1 MKIIKTLLLWIM
13 LYLVLFASVFLVTVI
28 LEILGI
34 STDSEIF
41 SGIVSIA
48 SIAYSIW
55 AMGFLASK
63 VKYRFRDTF
72 FQFIPIYGF
81 IWQFRILYRTVERW
95 TKK

>member
-1 MKIIKTLLLWIM
+1 MKILKTLLLWLLI
-13 LYLVLFASVFLVTVI
+13 YIVLFVAIFLITVT

-34 STDSEIF
+34 STESDLI
-41 SGIVSIA
+41 SGIYYIA
-48 SIAYSIW
+48 SITYSVW
-55 AMGFLASK
+55 TMGYFASK

-95 TKK
+95 TK

>member
-1 MKIIKTLLLWIM
+1 MKILKTFLLWIII
-13 LYLVLFASVFLVTVI
+13 YLVLFVSVFLVTVI

-34 STDSEIF
+34 ATDSEIF